1 MKSISAQTLSNPAI
15 APASPEVILNPVT
28 GDRMTILH
36 SSETSGGTY
45 AKFRFDLPPGAS
57 GSPLHYHT
65 RMSETFTVLAGSL
78 EMEVGRKGNRRTL
91 QVGDSLHV
99 PPGMHHSF
107 RNASGEWVT
116 FTSENRPSE
125 GFERFIRGM
134 FGLAIDGKVNHE
146 GMPTNLLHLALLL
159 KHGDIVLVGV
169 PSTVQR
175 LLVGTLARLAR
186 LLRTERSLL
195 KYWNVGDRNAGD
207 QSRAQ

>member
-1 MKSISAQTLSNPAI
+1 MKPISAQTRLD
-15 APASPEVILNPVT
+15 ASVTTETSEVILNPVT

-36 SSETSGGTY
+36 SLYTNGGTY

-65 RMSETFTVLAGSL
+65 RMSETFTVLAGNL

-91 QVGDSLHV
+91 QAGDSLHV

-107 RNASGEWVT
+107 RNASNEWVT
-116 FTSENRPSE
+116 FTSENRPAA

-159 KHGDIVLVGV
+159 KHGDIVLVGLS
-169 PSTVQR
+169 PRLQR
-175 LLVGTLARLAR
+175 LLISTLVYIAH
-186 LLRTERSLL
+186 LLRVDRSLL
-195 KYWNVGDRNAGD
+195 QYWHVSDRSHA
-207 QSRAQ
+207 S